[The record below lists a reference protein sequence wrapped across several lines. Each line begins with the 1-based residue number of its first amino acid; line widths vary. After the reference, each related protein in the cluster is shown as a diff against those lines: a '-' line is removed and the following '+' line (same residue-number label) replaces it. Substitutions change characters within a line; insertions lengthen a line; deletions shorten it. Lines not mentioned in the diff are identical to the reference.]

1 MKNIICVLSCIIATI
16 YSVIYASLGTLSGN
30 SGALSKIGLLHPVL
44 FAIWGIITYFALAV
58 NITIGYKKTKYRFY
72 IPLLAVS
79 LIGMLLTICF
89 DFDYDKYN
97 EYILHCV
104 GSLTFSAITGV
115 CVFLLFLLRKAYVLC
130 AASGAILLTDLI
142 LLIIFK
148 ETAFIELMPIFAGY
162 IMLCILNLNKEKSLV
177 EIK

>member
-1 MKNIICVLSCIIATI
+1 MKNIICVVSSIIAVI
-16 YSVIYASLGTLSGN
+16 YSSIYASLGTLSGN
-30 SGALSKIGLLHPVL
+30 SGALSKIGLVHPVL
-44 FAIWGIITYFALAV
+44 FAIWGVITYFALSY
-58 NITIGYKKTKYRFY
+58 NITVGYSKTKYRFY
-72 IPLLAVS
+72 ISLLAVS

-104 GSLTFSAITGV
+104 GSLAFSGVTGI

-130 AASGAILLTDLI
+130 AVSGAILITDLI

-148 ETAFIELMPIFAGY
+148 ETALIELMPIFSGY
-162 IMLCILNLNKEKSLV
+162 IMLCILNLKKEKEFV